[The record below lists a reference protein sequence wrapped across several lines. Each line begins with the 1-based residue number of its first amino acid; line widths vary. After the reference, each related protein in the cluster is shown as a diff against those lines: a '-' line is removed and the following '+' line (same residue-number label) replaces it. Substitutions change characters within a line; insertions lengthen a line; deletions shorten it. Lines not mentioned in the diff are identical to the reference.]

1 MREEVAY
8 RGSGLQARA
17 GAKSASGFARPDCEL
32 LSPRWTPALTRGLA
46 HSRCSGDAQRTKH
59 G

>member
-8 RGSGLQARA
+8 RGSGLQAWA

-32 LSPRWTPALTRGLA
+32 LFPPLDSCAR
-46 HSRCSGDAQRTKH
+46 QRPGT
-59 G
+59 